1 MSDDPYN
8 LRRMEID
15 NLYRWTVDRSNSPSQ
30 QLAGREEIQRRN
42 VKPESVRS
50 WIAVGISVVALVV
63 AGLALFN

>member
-1 MSDDPYN
+1 MSDDPHN

-15 NLYRWTVDRSNSPSQ
+15 NLYRWTVDPSNSPSQ

-63 AGLALFN
+63 AALALFN